1 MRKSETSLRAF
12 LFLLLLIT
20 LSSCAQVVS
29 APPRYPALT
38 PPPAT
43 STAEVIEHMQAIDAA
58 LPESD
63 GLKWFNFLYLQT
75 TQAVLGQIAEGGFE
89 DPSWV
94 TRLDVVFA
102 NYYFHA
108 LREAA
113 TAGPDAAPLAWRPL
127 LKARTKANIS
137 RIQFALAGVNAHIE
151 RDLVFALLD
160 MYRADDAAPDKAS
173 KKYADYNR
181 MNEILGK
188 VETQVKPL
196 FIVGTPLE
204 RGGHVAALEDAM
216 ARHGLKITRQSAWR
230 RSQEIWRL
238 RKRPKLQQKALDAL
252 DHATE
257 LAGTALLAPVLPAGA
272 EKASAGETPAA
283 PDGRDAHPT
292 EAEQRGG
299 ADAATDRS
307 TDGLPLHPGF

>member
-1 MRKSETSLRAF
+1 
-12 LFLLLLIT
+12 
-20 LSSCAQVVS
+20 VVS
-29 APPRYPALT
+29 APPQYPALT

-43 STAEVIEHMQAIDAA
+43 STAEVIEHMQAIDSA

-63 GLKWFNFLYLQT
+63 GLKWFNLLYLHTSQAIY
-75 TQAVLGQIAEGGFE
+75 TQISTGGFG
-89 DPSWV
+89 DPAWM

-127 LKARTKANIS
+127 FKNRMKPKVT

-160 MYRADDAAPDKAS
+160 MYSQNGEAPTKS
-173 KKYADYNR
+173 SIHYSDYLHVNQ
-181 MNEILGK
+181 ILDG
-188 VETQVKPL
+188 VETATKPVL
-196 FIVGTPLE
+196 VVGTPLE
-204 RGGHVAALEDAM
+204 RGGHVAALEDMM
-216 ARHGLKITRQSAWR
+216 AVHGLKITRQSAWR

-257 LAGTALLAPVLPAGA
+257 LAGTALLAPVLPASNATEHA
-272 EKASAGETPAA
+272 EVENGK
-283 PDGRDAHPT
+283 
-292 EAEQRGG
+292 
-299 ADAATDRS
+299 
-307 TDGLPLHPGF
+307 